1 MHFLSEETRQLMSA
15 ISREQAVP
23 LSSLMGLAA
32 SAFTDGLRFAA
43 AAILPRPGKGGP
55 EDN

>member
-23 LSSLMGLAA
+23 LSNLMALAA

-43 AAILPRPGKGGP
+43 SAVFRQPGKGTP